1 MTSAPEQDLSPRL
14 QTQARILLMQ
24 LHMVIRTMRF
34 HDVNNQA
41 LLVATE
47 HLRDTINALWAALG
61 GTIQLH
67 LIEGVAYLNDQRLR
81 IDPATKAQLDFLQ
94 QEFDRRELGGLA
106 FTRPVDASAL
116 RDFIQVFARPVNN
129 PDDVQALKQSLERF
143 RDLALE
149 LVDPRKHVEGL
160 DAEADVR
167 VDRKTFGLQSYARA
181 VVGIR
186 YCVEALR
193 ENREFTFGPLNIVR
207 TVQDLV
213 DIGTERVN
221 FLIKLGAIKN
231 ADDYPYNHAANTCVL
246 SIVIG
251 RALGID
257 RLSLVDL
264 GLAALFA
271 DVGFALLPPE
281 LVDREHE
288 LSDAEKTEVHNAMLQ
303 QARAIFSGDRVTDS
317 MMRRLIVATEHHLPF
332 RDESESRSYSLH
344 PFSRIVA
351 AADAFDALTTR
362 RPWREGYAA
371 DEALRIMLE
380 ESGSRFDPVV
390 VRTLINLLGQ
400 YPLGRAV
407 RLSTGEIAVVY
418 HNSNDP
424 TLYGRPWVRVLF
436 DAQGNRVRRTLI
448 KDLSQPDLSE
458 VVIERLLRPG
468 ELPDVDAAM
477 LTVC

>member
-1 MTSAPEQDLSPRL
+1 MSATTERELSPKLHAQGRV
-14 QTQARILLMQ
+14 LLMQ

-34 HDVNNQA
+34 HDANNQA

-61 GTIQLH
+61 GSVRLQLVD
-67 LIEGVAYLNDQRLR
+67 GVVYLNDQRMR
-81 IDPATKAQLDFLQ
+81 IDPGTKVQVDYLQEELDQ
-94 QEFDRRELGGLA
+94 RDLGGLA
-106 FTRPVDASAL
+106 FTRPVDAHSL
-116 RDFIQVFARPVNN
+116 REFIQVFTRSVNA
-129 PDDVQALKQSLERF
+129 PEDVAALKQSLERF

-149 LVDPRKHVEGL
+149 LLDPRHHVDGL
-160 DAEADVR
+160 GPEEDVR

-181 VVGIR
+181 VVSVR
-186 YCVEALR
+186 QYVEALR
-193 ENREFTFGPLNIVR
+193 ENRDLENGALNITR

-221 FLIKLGAIKN
+221 FLIKLGVIKG

-246 SIVIG
+246 SIVLG
-251 RALGID
+251 RALGIE

-288 LSDAEKTEVHNAMLQ
+288 LSDAERAEVQTAMLQ
-303 QARAIFSGDRVTDS
+303 QARVIFSGDRVTDS
-317 MMRRLIVATEHHLPF
+317 MMRRLVVAYEHHIPF
-332 RDESESRSYSLH
+332 FDDEDPRAYSLH

-351 AADAFDALTTR
+351 VADAFDALTTR

-371 DEALRIMLE
+371 DEALRILMAE
-380 ESGSRFDPVV
+380 AGTRFDPLV
-390 VRTLINLLGQ
+390 VRTLVNLMGQ
-400 YPLGRAV
+400 YPLGSPV
-407 RLSTGEIAVVY
+407 RLSTGEVAVVY

-424 TLYGRPWVRVLF
+424 TLYARPWVRVLF
-436 DAQGNRVRRTLI
+436 DARGGRVRRTLI
-448 KDLSQPDLSE
+448 KDLSSPDQSG
-458 VVIERLLRPG
+458 VDIERLLRPG
-468 ELPDVDAAM
+468 EIPGIDAAM
-477 LTVC
+477 TAVL